1 MYALLTIVR
10 HLHGHVAGVR
20 RDVEQPGICA
30 HKQVLLAVL
39 LHDSLDV
46 EHGLL
51 ERNQMRGQRFNDN
64 FIFLRKGLEILSWKL
79 VGIFTVFTDLLDFPL
94 KKILS

>member
-51 ERNQMRGQRFNDN
+51 ERNQMREQRFNDN
-64 FIFLRKGLEILSWKL
+64 FTFFAERSRNFELEARRNIYS
-79 VGIFTVFTDLLDFPL
+79 IYRFT
-94 KKILS
+94 